1 VRTETKGVQHTAR
14 LEVLLFRKFLSE
26 EIQSSCWQDRAAGG
40 PEVVFKD
47 RPKCKGLGGWARVNP
62 RRKGGGRGRQRG
74 REREGGR
81 GGGEGGGGREGGEEE
96 REGGGRQ
103 RGSERGEGK
112 KGRRGREEGEGGE
125 DYLCVSVSHQC
136 PQCSSIQLFSD
147 MLCTLNPNSAWAS
160 RRTPVWQE

>member
-1 VRTETKGVQHTAR
+1 MQHTAR

-62 RRKGGGRGRQRG
+62 RRK
-74 REREGGR
+74 
-81 GGGEGGGGREGGEEE
+81 
-96 REGGGRQ
+96 GGGRQ